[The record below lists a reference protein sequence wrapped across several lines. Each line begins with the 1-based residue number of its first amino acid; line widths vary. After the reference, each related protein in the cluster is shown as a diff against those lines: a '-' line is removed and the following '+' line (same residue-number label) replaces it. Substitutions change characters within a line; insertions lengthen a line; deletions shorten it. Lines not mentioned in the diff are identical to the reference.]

1 MLVSLALVLA
11 PALTPRNSRLKDAMA
26 QLDGALKSL
35 DTDTSEK
42 GVIME
47 GVMGA
52 TTERS
57 DVLQPA
63 SEPEVQLPSLG
74 SAPLQQPPPAAV
86 AAEEVAP
93 VAPLPAA
100 RRQARLGQPRKR
112 YIYNIRT
119 TA

>member
-52 TTERS
+52 TTERR
-57 DVLQPA
+57 LRR
-63 SEPEVQLPSLG
+63 LLRR
-74 SAPLQQPPPAAV
+74 LCAAQCD
-86 AAEEVAP
+86 
-93 VAPLPAA
+93 
-100 RRQARLGQPRKR
+100 RS
-112 YIYNIRT
+112 
-119 TA
+119 